1 MSKIKEL
8 RENENTNISLVNI
21 FEKFS
26 KGKTKYVELF
36 VRLFMKS
43 LIDREQLLIS
53 ASKICEDKSYELNDL
68 ELTFIDVLLNP
79 NNKHT
84 YFRDILITFYEF
96 VKYNEMNL
104 IEDTD
109 FQKYPDIDYLDG
121 LVEHARNKY
130 KEKLLEKQIKR
141 LYEDDKW
148 LLLIPLSHV
157 SSCKYGANT
166 KWCTASISN
175 KSTFYDYAGKGVL
188 IYIIKKNQFK
198 VAAYHKFSHAEIS
211 FWDEE
216 DKKVDS
222 LTFNF
227 PDYIMNQIKTELFNR
242 NNIYVGDSEEEYDED
257 EPNNSDYGMWKP
269 SKKPSKPFDIEDD
282 NPFVIPKQK
291 PSKIPNTV
299 EKDKKMDWAEYVSA
313 NFKNEQ
319 IIEKSRN
326 LMNDLKKTGKKFG

>member
-109 FQKYPDIDYLDG
+109 FQKYPDILAQLHD
-121 LVEHARNKY
+121 
-130 KEKLLEKQIKR
+130 
-141 LYEDDKW
+141 
-148 LLLIPLSHV
+148 
-157 SSCKYGANT
+157 
-166 KWCTASISN
+166 
-175 KSTFYDYAGKGVL
+175 
-188 IYIIKKNQFK
+188 
-198 VAAYHKFSHAEIS
+198 
-211 FWDEE
+211 
-216 DKKVDS
+216 
-222 LTFNF
+222 
-227 PDYIMNQIKTELFNR
+227 
-242 NNIYVGDSEEEYDED
+242 
-257 EPNNSDYGMWKP
+257 WK
-269 SKKPSKPFDIEDD
+269 
-282 NPFVIPKQK
+282 
-291 PSKIPNTV
+291 
-299 EKDKKMDWAEYVSA
+299 A
-313 NFKNEQ
+313 
-319 IIEKSRN
+319 
-326 LMNDLKKTGKKFG
+326 